1 MQLLRGVQP
10 GDGRHLPELRRR
22 TCAAATANPARMNY
36 RHAYHAGNFADVH
49 KHAALT
55 AILLH
60 LRKKDAPFAL
70 IDTHAGRG
78 LYDLSGDEARR
89 SGEVVDGVAKL
100 AGHVARTPALATY
113 LDVVRGFGPQRYPG
127 SPLIAA
133 ELLRPQDRL
142 VAMEK
147 HAEEFAGLRAALLSF
162 ENARA
167 IAADG
172 YAQLPKLLPPP
183 ERRGLV
189 LIDPPYEE
197 AREMQQVAKAFA
209 DAYRRFAHGIVLIW
223 HPLKSS
229 VPAEALAGEL
239 KTAGASKLLSLA
251 FDVGMAAGDAA
262 GRLSASGLLAI
273 NPPYG
278 FAEDMRAAQ
287 EELLP
292 PLRRNANA
300 RASVTWLAGG
310 P

>member
-1 MQLLRGVQP
+1 
-10 GDGRHLPELRRR
+10 
-22 TCAAATANPARMNY
+22 MNY

-49 KHAALT
+49 KHTALT

-78 LYDLSGDEARR
+78 LYDLSGEEARR
-89 SGEVVDGVAKL
+89 SGEAADGVAKL
-100 AGHVARTPALATY
+100 AGHVARTAALANY
-113 LDVVRGFGPQRYPG
+113 LDVVRGFGKQHYPG

-133 ELLRPQDRL
+133 TLLRPQDRL
-142 VAMEK
+142 VAVET
-147 HAEEFAGLRAALLSF
+147 HAEAFAGLRAALSPF
-162 ENARA
+162 ANARA
-167 IAADG
+167 VAADG

-183 ERRGLV
+183 ERRGLI
-189 LIDPPYEE
+189 LIDPPYEDAE
-197 AREMQQVAKAFA
+197 EMLQIAKTFA
-209 DAYRRFAHGIVLIW
+209 DVRRRFAHGAYLIW

-251 FDVGMAAGDAA
+251 FDVGTGLGDTE
-262 GRLSASGLLAI
+262 GRLSASGLLAV

-278 FAEDMRAAQ
+278 FAEEMRAAQ

-292 PLRRNANA
+292 LLRRSANA

>member
-10 GDGRHLPELRRR
+10 GDGRHLPELRGR
-22 TCAAATANPARMNY
+22 TCAAAKANPARMNY

-49 KHAALT
+49 KHTALT

-89 SGEVVDGVAKL
+89 SGKVVDGVAKL

-113 LDVVRGFGPQRYPG
+113 LDVVRGFGQQRYPG

-147 HAEEFAGLRAALLSF
+147 HADEFAGLRAALSSF

-172 YAQLPKLLPPP
+172 YTQLPKLLPPP

-229 VPAEALAGEL
+229 VPAEALVGEL

-251 FDVGMAAGDAA
+251 FDVGTAAGDAA
-262 GRLSASGLLAI
+262 GRLSASGLLTI

-292 PLRRNANA
+292 LLRRNADA
-300 RASVTWLAGG
+300 RASATWLAGG

>member
-1 MQLLRGVQP
+1 MHLLRGVRP
-10 GDGRHLPELRRR
+10 RDGQHLPELRRR
-22 TCAAATANPARMNY
+22 TCAAAAANPARMNY

-49 KHAALT
+49 KHTALT

-60 LRKKDAPFAL
+60 LRKKEAPFAL
-70 IDTHAGRG
+70 IETHAGRG

-89 SGEVVDGVAKL
+89 SGEAAEGVAKL
-100 AGHVARTPALATY
+100 AGHVAQTAALASY
-113 LDVVRGFGPQRYPG
+113 LDLVRGFGPQHYPG

-133 ELLRPQDRL
+133 SLLRPQDRL

-147 HAEEFAGLRAALLSF
+147 HPEEFAALHAALAPF
-162 ENARA
+162 ANARA

-183 ERRGLV
+183 ERRGLL
-189 LIDPPYEE
+189 LIDPPYED
-197 AREMQQVAKAFA
+197 AQEMQHIGKALA
-209 DAYRRFAHGIVLIW
+209 EAQRRFAHGVYLIW

-229 VPAEALAGEL
+229 VPAETQAGEL
-239 KTAGASKLLSLA
+239 KTAGASKLLSLTL
-251 FDVGMAAGDAA
+251 DVGAAPGDVA

-278 FAEDMRAAQ
+278 LAEEMRAAQ

-292 PLRRNANA
+292 LLRRGADA